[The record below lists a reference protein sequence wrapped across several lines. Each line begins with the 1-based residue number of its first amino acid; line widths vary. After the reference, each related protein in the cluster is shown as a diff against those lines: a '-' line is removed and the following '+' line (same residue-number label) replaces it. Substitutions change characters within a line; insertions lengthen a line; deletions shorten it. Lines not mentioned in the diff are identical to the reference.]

1 MRRRREDGAA
11 ALEFGLVVPV
21 ILMMILGTIQY
32 GYLYW
37 SLQTAKATAREAAR
51 QLIVGTDWACTEQEA
66 LAKASSPAV
75 GTTAPTIQATYYAAD
90 GVTAATAPGVA
101 GGVVTVTVRFESLDM
116 NIPFL
121 PVPNDAVVEQE
132 MSARVENVPPA
143 PLPCT

>member
-11 ALEFGLVVPV
+11 ALEFGLVIPV

-51 QLIVGTDWACTEQEA
+51 QLIVGTDWTCTQQEA
-66 LAKASSPAV
+66 VSKASQPAV
-75 GTTAPTIQATYYAAD
+75 GATAPTVHATFYAAD
-90 GVTAATAPGVA
+90 GVTAAAAPGVY
-101 GGVVTVTVRFESLDM
+101 GGVVKVTVRFESLNM

-121 PVPNDAVVEQE
+121 PVPNGAVVEQE
-132 MSARVENVPPA
+132 MSARMENVPPV